1 MSNPIHIQCPSC
13 QASFPLSGNVLSSVR
28 EELTGELKGL
38 RKELDENRQALTE
51 AREIELAVRAEKRKV
66 EEEKEEMALEVARKI
81 DEERATIRNQARQ
94 SAMEEGHLRLA
105 EKEKTIASLKEKI
118 EEAQRRA
125 DLGSQQLQGDVLEV
139 DLENR
144 LRNSFPRDLIQP
156 VATGTRGADI
166 LQKVLNPTGCEC
178 GSILYETK
186 RTRSWQNAWITK
198 LKSDMEIARA
208 DIGVIVSETL
218 PKEFRDS
225 FGLKDGLWI
234 SNPASAVPLAHALRA
249 SLEKVALARGHQNQA
264 REKMELLYEYLT
276 GNEFRQRVEM
286 LVETFTSMRE
296 ELNRE
301 RSYMVTRWNKRE
313 KHITLVIDGMAG
325 MVGDVQAL
333 SGDAVGEIPA
343 LEMENL
349 DDAA

>member
-28 EELTGELKGL
+28 KELNGEVEELQ
-38 RKELDENRQALTE
+38 RELDENRKALKK
-51 AREIELAVRAEKRKV
+51 AHASELEVRVEKRKV
-66 EEEKEEMALEVARKI
+66 EEEKEKMALEAARKI

-94 SAMEEGHLRLA
+94 SAMEEGRLRLA

-144 LRNSFPRDLIQP
+144 LRNSFPRDVIQP
-156 VATGTRGADI
+156 VATGSRGADI

-198 LKSDMEIARA
+198 LKSDMQIARA

-218 PKEFRDS
+218 PKEFCDS
-225 FGLKDGLWI
+225 FGLKNGLWI
-234 SNPASAVPLAHALRA
+234 TSPASAVPLAHALRA
-249 SLEKVALARGHQNQA
+249 SLEEVALARGHQNRA

-333 SGDAVGEIPA
+333 SGDAVGAIPA
-343 LEMENL
+343 LEMEDL